1 MIPLTTNTKLF
12 VDINPHLNNVIS
24 HAIKSTYAKYIIMYV
39 DIRLGTS
46 MPLIKVGPYIDP
58 VDDFFLKK
66 LSESQIIKAIQTSP
80 FGTDSDEFMYH
91 NKNKSQIIAEIS
103 KQR

>member
-1 MIPLTTNTKLF
+1 
-12 VDINPHLNNVIS
+12 
-24 HAIKSTYAKYIIMYV
+24 
-39 DIRLGTS
+39 
-46 MPLIKVGPYIDP
+46 
-58 VDDFFLKK
+58 